1 MTVGEM
7 LMGGVSMLTRY
18 IKQVNILYLMNKCN
32 IMIQKELIKTRKDGV
47 DVYRIYSD
55 DERKIQNTSTNE
67 IYNGGVVTIYAD
79 DEYIELEEL
88 IDIPGAPNDYQGVL
102 NIIKEKKRLEHLK
115 ERMQRTTTK
124 TSMKINRINLTDNE
138 SLSVKELY
146 PSWDSKIGKNVEV
159 GYKLLYN
166 DNLWRVRQNHMVQ
179 EIYPPSLSTAALYE
193 VINYQ
198 HEGTID
204 DPIPYNPPME
214 IFNSKYYI
222 QNDIKY
228 LCNRD
233 SGTALSHDLSALVG
247 LYVEIVENK

>member
-1 MTVGEM
+1 
-7 LMGGVSMLTRY
+7 
-18 IKQVNILYLMNKCN
+18 
-32 IMIQKELIKTRKDGV
+32 MIQKELIKTRKDGV
-47 DVYRIYSD
+47 VVYRIYSD
-55 DERKIQNTSTNE
+55 DDRKIQNTSTNE

-88 IDIPGAPNDYQGVL
+88 IDIPGTPDDYQGVL
-102 NIIKEKKRLEHLK
+102 KVIKEKKRLDHLK

-179 EIYPPSLSTAALYE
+179 EIYPPSISTAALYE

-204 DPIPYNPPME
+204 DPIPYVPPME
-214 IFNSKYYI
+214 IFNGKYYI

-233 SGTALSHDLSALVG
+233 SGNALSHDLSALIG
-247 LYVEIVENK
+247 LYVELA

>member
-1 MTVGEM
+1 MIKKEILKTKDGKT
-7 LMGGVSMLTRY
+7 LTRTLSDTEHK
-18 IKQVNILYLMNKCN
+18 IRNKATN
-32 IMIQKELIKTRKDGV
+32 VIYGEAV
-47 DVYRIYSD
+47 DV
-55 DERKIQNTSTNE
+55 
-67 IYNGGVVTIYAD
+67 AD
-79 DEYIELEEL
+79 DVEYEEIEEYIEVNTMTYEE
-88 IDIPGAPNDYQGVL
+88 ITQIVDTIQ
-102 NIIKEKKRLEHLK
+102 E
-115 ERMQRTTTK
+115 
-124 TSMKINRINLTDNE
+124 TSKKINRIDLTDNE
-138 SLSVKELY
+138 ALSVKDFY
-146 PSWDSKIGKNVEV
+146 PTWESKIGDNVEQ
-159 GYKLLYN
+159 GYKMLYN
-166 DNLWRVRQNHMVQ
+166 DNLWRVRQNHLVQ

-247 LYVEIVENK
+247 LYVEIIK

>member
-1 MTVGEM
+1 
-7 LMGGVSMLTRY
+7 
-18 IKQVNILYLMNKCN
+18 
-32 IMIQKELIKTRKDGV
+32 MIQKEFIKTRKDGV
-47 DVYRIYSD
+47 NVYRIYSD
-55 DERKIQNTSTNE
+55 DERKIQNTSTDE

-88 IDIPGAPNDYQGVL
+88 IDIPGTPDDYQGVL
-102 NIIKEKKRLEHLK
+102 KVIKEKKRLDHLK
-115 ERMQRTTTK
+115 ERVQRTTTK

-146 PSWDSKIGKNVEV
+146 PLWVDKIGKNVEV

-198 HEGTID
+198 HEGTLV

-214 IFNSKYYI
+214 IFKDKYYI

-233 SGTALSHDLSALVG
+233 SGAALSYDLSTLIG
-247 LYVEIVENK
+247 LYVELA

>member
-1 MTVGEM
+1 MIKKETFKTKDGRT
-7 LMGGVSMLTRY
+7 LTRTFSDTEHK
-18 IKQVNILYLMNKCN
+18 IRNKATN
-32 IMIQKELIKTRKDGV
+32 VIYGEAV
-47 DVYRIYSD
+47 DV
-55 DERKIQNTSTNE
+55 
-67 IYNGGVVTIYAD
+67 AD
-79 DEYIELEEL
+79 DVEYEEIEEYIEVNTMTYEE
-88 IDIPGAPNDYQGVL
+88 I
-102 NIIKEKKRLEHLK
+102 
-115 ERMQRTTTK
+115 TK
-124 TSMKINRINLTDNE
+124 MAETIQEISKKINRINLTDNE
-138 SLSVKELY
+138 ALSVKDFY
-146 PSWDSKIGKNVEV
+146 PTWESKIGDNVEQ
-159 GYKLLYN
+159 GYKMLYN
-166 DNLWRVRQNHMVQ
+166 DNLWRVRQNHMVM

-247 LYVEIVENK
+247 LYVEIIK

>member
-1 MTVGEM
+1 MITKEIYK
-7 LMGGVSMLTRY
+7 TEDNR
-18 IKQVNILYLMNKCN
+18 ILYRTYSDTEHKIRN
-32 IMIQKELIKTRKDGV
+32 IKTNA
-47 DVYRIYSD
+47 IYGD
-55 DERKIQNTSTNE
+55 AIDIDEDTE
-67 IYNGGVVTIYAD
+67 YEEVED
-79 DEYIELEEL
+79 YIELEGPESLDEITPL
-88 IDIPGAPNDYQGVL
+88 IDK
-102 NIIKEKKRLEHLK
+102 IK
-115 ERMQRTTTK
+115 QATK
-124 TSMKINRINLTDNE
+124 KINRINLTDNE

-166 DNLWRVRQNHMVQ
+166 DNLWRVRQNHTVL
-179 EIYPPSLSTAALYE
+179 EVYPPSLSTAALYE

-214 IFNSKYYI
+214 IFNGKYYI

-247 LYVEIVENK
+247 LYIELKQ

>member
-1 MTVGEM
+1 MDGPDSLDEITP
-7 LMGGVSMLTRY
+7 LIDT
-18 IKQVNILYLMNKCN
+18 IKQ
-32 IMIQKELIKTRKDGV
+32 
-47 DVYRIYSD
+47 
-55 DERKIQNTSTNE
+55 
-67 IYNGGVVTIYAD
+67 A
-79 DEYIELEEL
+79 
-88 IDIPGAPNDYQGVL
+88 
-102 NIIKEKKRLEHLK
+102 
-115 ERMQRTTTK
+115 TK
-124 TSMKINRINLTDNE
+124 KINRINLTDNE

-166 DNLWRVRQNHMVQ
+166 DNLWRVRQNHMVL
-179 EIYPPSLSTAALYE
+179 EVYPPSLSTAALYE

-204 DPIPYNPPME
+204 DPIPYVPPME
-214 IFNSKYYI
+214 IFNGKYYI

-247 LYVEIVENK
+247 LYVELA